1 MIDTGIK
8 GYAEVRVTPESTART
23 VGSGAVEVFATPM
36 MIALVEKA
44 CSLSVKPFLE
54 EGQETVGT
62 MVNATHT
69 AASPLGADIRCE
81 SVLTEIDRRRL
92 VFKFT
97 VHDNAGVIG
106 EGTHERFIIDRD
118 KFMAKAQARLQN

>member
-8 GYAEVRVTPESTART
+8 GYAEVRVTPELTARA

>member
-1 MIDTGIK
+1 MIDIGIK
-8 GYAEVRVTPESTART
+8 GYAEVRVTPELTARE
-23 VGSGAVEVFATPM
+23 VGSGAVEVFATPI

-44 CSLSVKPFLE
+44 CSVSVKPFLE

-62 MVNATHT
+62 MVNAVHT

-97 VHDNAGVIG
+97 VHDNAGVVG

-118 KFMAKAQARLQN
+118 KFMAKAQARLRN

>member
-1 MIDTGIK
+1 MIETGIK
-8 GYAEVRVTPESTART
+8 GYAELRVTPEVTARE

-62 MVNATHT
+62 LVNAAHT

-81 SVLTEIDRRRL
+81 SILTEIDRRRL
-92 VFKFT
+92 VFRFT
-97 VHDNAGVIG
+97 VYDNAGVVG
-106 EGTHERFIIDRD
+106 EGTHERFIIDRE
-118 KFMAKAQARLQN
+118 KFMSKALTRLQN